1 MSYWLETE
9 QGEVLDC
16 GDIYYIDCPYCNE
29 ESIEHLEVTQM
40 PWGEDSEMRI
50 ECPHCKKNFEIR
62 PKYLFKGFFI
72 YSDDEQ
78 MEECEENDEN

>member
-9 QGEVLDC
+9 SEEVFDY
-16 GDIYYIDCPYCNE
+16 GDTYFIDCPYCGRQN
-29 ESIEHLEVTQM
+29 IEHIDKGRM
-40 PWGEDSEMRI
+40 PWRIDDELRI

-62 PKYLFKGFFI
+62 PKYHFIGFFT

-78 MEECEENDEN
+78 KEQTND

>member
-9 QGEVLDC
+9 SEEVLDC
-16 GDIYYIDCPYCNE
+16 GEIYYIDCPYCKE
-29 ESIEHLEVTQM
+29 ENIETIDKCRM
-40 PWGEDSEMRI
+40 PWGEDDELRI

-62 PKYLFKGFFI
+62 PKYKFEGFFI

-78 MEECEENDEN
+78 REDIDDNE